1 MVGRPQVNQSR
12 RHQIDRRCG
21 ASSRSTIGTAC
32 DGTTGDGTTGDGT
45 TGDGTT
51 CDGTTCDVTTCD
63 GTTGTIA
70 CRRTHRARSGRVIP
84 DS

>member
-1 MVGRPQVNQSR
+1 VVGRPQVNQSR

-32 DGTTGDGTTGDGT
+32 DGTACDGTACYGTTGY
-45 TGDGTT
+45 
-51 CDGTTCDVTTCD
+51 
-63 GTTGTIA
+63 GTTGTITY
-70 CRRTHRARSGRVIP
+70 RRTHRARSGRVIP